1 MEKRN
6 WLEAT
11 IFGGLVALG
20 LAALGYLLGGSLIQF
35 KEYERT
41 VNVKGLAERE
51 VPADIAIWP
60 IRFITAG
67 NSLSELADDV
77 DAKTTQ
83 VVSFLQNNGFSEDE
97 VTLGAPSIID
107 KQAQQYGGNDK
118 APFRYSANR
127 VITVYTGKIES
138 VKQAQNEL
146 TALGK
151 EGIAI
156 MADDYASK
164 VQYIFN
170 GLSELKPAMVE
181 EATQKARVVAQKF
194 ADDSGSTLGRI
205 KTARQ
210 GQFSITERDS
220 NTPEIKKVR
229 VVSTIEYYLSAS
241 ELSSA

>member
-1 MEKRN
+1 MEKRTGFD
-6 WLEAT
+6 AA
-11 IFGGLVALG
+11 IFGGLIAVG
-20 LAALGYLLGGSLIQF
+20 LAALGYLLGNSLIEF

-51 VPADIAIWP
+51 VPADVAIWP

-67 NSLSELADDV
+67 NSLSELADEV
-77 DAKTTQ
+77 DEQTGK
-83 VVSFLQNNGFSEDE
+83 VVGFLQTNGFTSGEI
-97 VTLGAPSIID
+97 TLGAPSIVD
-107 KQAQQYGGNDK
+107 KQAQQYGGNNN

-127 VITVYTGKIES
+127 VVTVYTNKIQQ
-138 VKQAQNEL
+138 VKAAQNKL

-156 MADDYASK
+156 MADDYGSK

-170 GLSELKPAMVE
+170 GLSKLKPAMVE
-181 EATQKARVVAQKF
+181 EATQKARLVAQKF
-194 ADDSGSTLGRI
+194 ADDSGSSLGRI
-205 KTARQ
+205 RSARQ

-229 VVSTIEYYLSAS
+229 VVSTV
-241 ELSSA
+241 ELSLIHI